1 MTDAAKPKK
10 AAPAHPPFT
19 SMITDAVAAL
29 KDRKGTSRHA
39 IKKYVKANFKVK
51 AESVDTY
58 INAALK
64 KMVASEA
71 LVQLKTGGSYK
82 LAKKPAAPKKPKAKK
97 VVAKKAVKK
106 PAKKTAAKKA
116 KSPKKAAAKKP
127 AKKAAA
133 KKVKK
138 SPKKAA
144 TKAKKPVAKKTA
156 KKPAKKSTKAK
167 K

>member
-51 AESVDTY
+51 AESADTY

-97 VVAKKAVKK
+97 VVAKKNSPNGK
-106 PAKKTAAKKA
+106 PCQASADKEPQQICLKMRI
-116 KSPKKAAAKKP
+116 P
-127 AKKAAA
+127 
-133 KKVKK
+133 
-138 SPKKAA
+138 
-144 TKAKKPVAKKTA
+144 
-156 KKPAKKSTKAK
+156 
-167 K
+167 

>member
-51 AESVDTY
+51 AESADTY

-133 KKVKK
+133 KKVKISK
-138 SPKKAA
+138 SSFVMY
-144 TKAKKPVAKKTA
+144 THDVQHI
-156 KKPAKKSTKAK
+156 
-167 K
+167 